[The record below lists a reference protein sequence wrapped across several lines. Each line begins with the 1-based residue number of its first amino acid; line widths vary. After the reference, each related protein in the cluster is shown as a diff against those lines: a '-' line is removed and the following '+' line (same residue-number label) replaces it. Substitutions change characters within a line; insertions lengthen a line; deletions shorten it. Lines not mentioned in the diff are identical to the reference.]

1 LEAHLL
7 LFAAWIAWRHR
18 WSPGGFVAGAAA
30 VLLGALFTL
39 PYLLAASFKAGNAR
53 ALLLGERT

>member
-1 LEAHLL
+1 M
-7 LFAAWIAWRHR
+7 
-18 WSPGGFVAGAAA
+18 AGAAA